1 MGWTGYDLGELIA
14 LQLGSDEKLFGA
26 TSQAWFARAPLAVHD
41 GDQTKVTLAMTEVPV
56 VTRPAPAIDMDGNY
70 PLPESHE
77 HYRMPGVGWVS
88 HGGGPFGRR
97 NKVYGPDLT
106 SFGITWCTEAQEF
119 NPYIRTGRLRCGG
132 SLTAPVSLYL
142 KAGPKF
148 SAPPRKTPASP
159 GLEFAWSAVAGGVY
173 ELDLAAQGDRSTLA
187 LPRMTIYTSAR
198 SERWPDLS
206 ALGISFPKTRASY
219 SVTVTALGPFATM
232 DQAAGSDGLVA
243 PVPRD
248 AWWGM
253 SQDLNIPVRLP
264 LRPEAAACRYPAGE
278 SIVCGKL
285 PNGDREFYVLS
296 AINNKIAEYPRFAD
310 AIGIRCVHDCTTAR
324 AYRKGYDRYRKK
336 HPGFDADEPV
346 GDIGDVPPLP
356 AELRRKREE

>member
-1 MGWTGYDLGELIA
+1 M
-14 LQLGSDEKLFGA
+14 
-26 TSQAWFARAPLAVHD
+26 RD
-41 GDQTKVTLAMTEVPV
+41 GDQTKVTLAMMEVPV
-56 VTRPAPAIDMDGNY
+56 VTRPAPVIDMDGKY

-77 HYRMPGVGWVS
+77 HYRMPGVGWVA

-106 SFGITWCTEAQEF
+106 PFGITWCTEAHEF
-119 NPYIRTGRLRCGG
+119 NPYIRTDRLRCGG

-142 KAGPKF
+142 KAGPEF
-148 SAPPRKTPASP
+148 SAPPAKHARYTRAQVRVVRRSWRR
-159 GLEFAWSAVAGGVY
+159 LRARA
-173 ELDLAAQGDRSTLA
+173 AAQGDHSTLA
-187 LPRMTIYTSAR
+187 LPLMKIYTTAR

-206 ALGISFPKTRASY
+206 ALGISFPKPRASY
-219 SVTVTALGPFATM
+219 SVTVTALGPFASM

-243 PVPRD
+243 MVPKD
-248 AWWGM
+248 AWWAM
-253 SQDLNIPVRLP
+253 SQDLSIPVRLP
-264 LRPEAAACRYPAGE
+264 LRPEVAACQYPAGE

-310 AIGIRCVHDCTTAR
+310 AIGIRCVRDCATAR
-324 AYRKGYDRYRKK
+324 AYRTGYDRYRKE
-336 HPGFDADEPV
+336 HPGFDANEPV

-356 AELRRKREE
+356 AELRRKRGE